1 MNAARTPLAI
11 AFVDGQN
18 LFHAARVAFGHS
30 YPNYDVKELAETVSR
45 RMGWSLVQVRF
56 YTGVPDASDN
66 AFWNHFW
73 NAKLP
78 QMGREGIWTFQRP
91 LRYRNQSI
99 EVPGHGTVT
108 RMVGSEK
115 GIDIR
120 IALDVVSLARRQA
133 LDVALVFS
141 QDQDLSEVADEI
153 REIARQQGRWIKM
166 ASAFPAS
173 PVYGNRRG
181 INGTDWIRID
191 RAEYDACLDRRDYR
205 PKRR

>member
-1 MNAARTPLAI
+1 
-11 AFVDGQN
+11 
-18 LFHAARVAFGHS
+18 
-30 YPNYDVKELAETVSR
+30 
-45 RMGWSLVQVRF
+45 
-56 YTGVPDASDN
+56 
-66 AFWNHFW
+66 
-73 NAKLP
+73 
-78 QMGREGIWTFQRP
+78 
-91 LRYRNQSI
+91 
-99 EVPGHGTVT
+99 
-108 RMVGSEK
+108 
-115 GIDIR
+115 
-120 IALDVVSLARRQA
+120 VVSLARRQA

-181 INGTDWIRID
+181 INGTDWIRIE

>member
-1 MNAARTPLAI
+1 MNAARTPRAI

-18 LFHAARVAFGHS
+18 LFHAARVSFGHS

-73 NAKLP
+73 NAKLS
-78 QMGREGIWTFQRP
+78 QMGREGIWTFQRS

-108 RMVGSEK
+108 RLVGSEK

-181 INGTDWIRID
+181 INGTDWIRIE